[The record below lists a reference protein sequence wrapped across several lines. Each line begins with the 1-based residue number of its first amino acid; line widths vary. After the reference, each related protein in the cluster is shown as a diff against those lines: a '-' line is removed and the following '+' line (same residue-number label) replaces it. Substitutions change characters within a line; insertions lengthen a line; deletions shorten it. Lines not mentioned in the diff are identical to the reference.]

1 MKYQH
6 RVMGMLS
13 LLAIITYVDRVCI
26 AVAGPRMQDE
36 LGISPEAWG
45 WVASVFF
52 LSYGAFEIP
61 SGLLGDRIGPRKV
74 LTRIVLWWSAFTSLT
89 GVVVELSRA
98 AAGPLLFRHGRG
110 RRLSE
115 CVHRDRA
122 LDSRSACGHAPG
134 AWSG

>member
-61 SGLLGDRIGPRKV
+61 TGLLGDRIGPRKV

-89 GVVVELSRA
+89 GVVSSYPVLLLSAFVLGSARPA
-98 AAGPLLFRHGRG
+98 PIRM
-110 RRLSE
+110 RLS
-115 CVHRDRA
+115 
-122 LDSRSACGHAPG
+122 
-134 AWSG
+134 

>member
-1 MKYQH
+1 MNFQH

-61 SGLLGDRIGPRKV
+61 TGLLGDRIGPRKV

-89 GVVVELSRA
+89 GVVSSYPVLLLSAFVLGSARPA
-98 AAGPLLFRHGRG
+98 PIRM
-110 RRLSE
+110 RLS
-115 CVHRDRA
+115 
-122 LDSRSACGHAPG
+122 
-134 AWSG
+134 